1 MLKGGSG
8 IKGWLALSILLSV
21 LTQGVGI
28 AVLEAIGPYDGTEY
42 LSISGNLFSG
52 KGYAIAGTKF
62 KGFESFQGEIPTRMR
77 QPGYPLYLVV
87 FYWAFGKNVLVTQI
101 SQVFLS
107 VLTLYLMFRISRVTF
122 GQDLWGGTLVALGLY
137 FPLWLNSAYV
147 ATETLFMLLLALFMY
162 ALLKAMTAKE
172 SDVFKFILAGALAGI
187 TYLTR
192 PVAIFLA
199 LTSLVPIAAY
209 MRHSRKALL
218 MWGVLNLAFFTT
230 LLPWTLRN
238 ELALGDLTFL
248 STEGGYNLWVASVGE
263 EPRWHD
269 SAEVQYA
276 VQDGYYLDREANS
289 RFISLAM
296 GHIERDPL
304 RYLAR
309 SIKRVAWVW
318 SYFPASQNYRGR
330 PLVFGLFTAI
340 QLLILLCAVFG
351 MITNDGKIVRYYL
364 LPAIGLSCTLLFSKA
379 VSRFIVPAMPFVL
392 VLSGQ
397 GFWWLWNR
405 IQSKTAGTAA
415 EPTGG

>member
-1 MLKGGSG
+1 MLKGRPD
-8 IKGWLALSILLSV
+8 INRWLALSIMLSV
-21 LTQGVGI
+21 LIQGAGI
-28 AVLEAIGPYDGTEY
+28 LALEAIGPYDSTEY

-52 KGYAIAGTKF
+52 KGYAVAGTRF
-62 KGFESFQGEIPTRMR
+62 KGFETFQGEIPTRMR

-87 FYWAFGKNVLVTQI
+87 FYWAFGKNVIVTQI
-101 SQVFLS
+101 SQVLLS
-107 VLTLYLMFRISRVTF
+107 VLTLCLVFRISRVTF

-147 ATETLFMLLLALFMY
+147 ATEILFTFLLALFMY
-162 ALLKAMTAKE
+162 ALLKAITAKE
-172 SDVFKFILAGALAGI
+172 PDVLKFFLTGTLAGI
-187 TYLTR
+187 AFLTR

-209 MRHSRKALL
+209 MRNSRKTLL

-238 ELALGDLTFL
+238 ELVLGDLTFL

-289 RFISLAM
+289 RFISLAI
-296 GHIERDPL
+296 GHIERDPFG
-304 RYLAR
+304 YFAR
-309 SIKRVAWVW
+309 SIKRAAWVW
-318 SYFPASQNYRGR
+318 SYFPGSQNFRGR
-330 PLVFGLFTAI
+330 QLVFGLFTAI
-340 QLLILLCAVFG
+340 QLLILLCAAFG
-351 MITNDGKIVRYYL
+351 MICNEGKMVRYYL

-379 VSRFIVPAMPFVL
+379 ISRFIVPAMPFVL

-405 IQSKTAGTAA
+405 IQRKTAGTAA
-415 EPTGG
+415 EPTCG